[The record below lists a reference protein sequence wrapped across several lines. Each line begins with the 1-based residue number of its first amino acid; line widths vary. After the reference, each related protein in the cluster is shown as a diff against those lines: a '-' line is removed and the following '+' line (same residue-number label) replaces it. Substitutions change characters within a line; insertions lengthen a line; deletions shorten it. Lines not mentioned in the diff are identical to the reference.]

1 MGHAIRVS
9 SEGAED
15 RTVEVE
21 RELVVG
27 RSKDCGLSI
36 ADQRL
41 SRQHARFYVEGARLC
56 VQDLGGPN
64 GTTVNQRSLKGS
76 TALSPGD
83 VVILGKTKVLV
94 VAGAGVRAR
103 RFVRRTDDE
112 THAPAL
118 VKPVSDVL
126 APALETMRA
135 EEYFRSLGLGEQTHQ
150 ELRTDTLDVILRRT
164 RDFAVLHEVSK
175 AVQRET
181 DPEKMLQRV
190 LALLLEVT
198 KGDRGF
204 AALVD
209 ARGELEVLAS
219 RATTADVG
227 VLSHTVAEHVLE
239 RRLAIICLD
248 ASADERFRD
257 AASLMLSDT
266 RSLMA
271 VPIVVQT
278 RVLGLIQI
286 ESTHL
291 GRPFDEKDL
300 DLLSVVACTAGVAID
315 NLRLLDAQARTIRE
329 LEAAQEKLLA
339 TQERLVRTE
348 QLAAIGR
355 LAAGLAHEVKN
366 HLSPFALA
374 SMIAKKHPED
384 LQLQEVTEM
393 MHEAQQHILDLVN
406 QVRAFASGA
415 ESSRERTPQDLAE
428 VVESVLKF
436 LRYDPSVRRIPV
448 SFTKTAEPVVHLD
461 PRSFRQ
467 VLINLVRNAAD
478 AVSPD
483 DGRIEVVV
491 SSEAGLAR
499 VEVGDNGRGIPDALA
514 ERVFEPFF
522 STKGDHGLGL
532 GLDISRKIV
541 TDHGGRLF
549 FASREGGGTIFV
561 IELATD
567 EDDETEPPGRPAE

>member
-9 SEGAED
+9 FEGAED
-15 RTVEVE
+15 RTIEIE

-41 SRQHARFYVEGARLC
+41 SRQHARFYVEGGRLC

-76 TALSPGD
+76 TPLAAGD
-83 VVILGKTKVLV
+83 VVGLGKTKITV
-94 VAGAGVRAR
+94 VAGDATRAK
-103 RFVRRTDDE
+103 RFVRRTAEE
-112 THAPAL
+112 THAPSL

-126 APALETMRA
+126 APVLGTMRA
-135 EEYFRSLGLGEQTHQ
+135 EDYFRSLGLGEDTLH

-181 DPEKMLQRV
+181 DPEQMLQRV

-198 KGDRGF
+198 KADRGY
-204 AALVD
+204 AALLD
-209 ARGELEVLAS
+209 ARGELEVAAS
-219 RATTADVG
+219 RSTTADAG

-257 AASLMLSDT
+257 AASLMLSAT

-271 VPIVVQT
+271 VPIVVQA
-278 RVLGLIQI
+278 RVLGLIQL

-291 GRPFDEKDL
+291 GRPFDERDL

-428 VVESVLKF
+428 VVEGVLKF
-436 LRYDPSVRRIPV
+436 LRYDPAVKRVPV
-448 SFTKTAEPVVHLD
+448 TFTKHAEPIVRLD

-483 DGRIEVVV
+483 GGHIDVVV
-491 SSEAGLAR
+491 SAEPGLAR
-499 VEVGDNGRGIPDALA
+499 VEVRDDGRGIPEELA
-514 ERVFEPFF
+514 ERIFEPFF

-549 FASREGGGTIFV
+549 FTSKPGEGTTFV
-561 IELATD
+561 IELTAY
-567 EDDETEPPGRPAE
+567 EDDETVP